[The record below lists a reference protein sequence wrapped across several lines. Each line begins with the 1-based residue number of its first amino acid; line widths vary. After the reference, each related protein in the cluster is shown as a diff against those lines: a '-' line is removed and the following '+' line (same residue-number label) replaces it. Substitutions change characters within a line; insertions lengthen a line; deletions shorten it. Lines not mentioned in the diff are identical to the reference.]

1 MDTMAAAPQWTRAD
15 DKDFESALVIFP
27 EGSPYFLENIAQTL
41 KKTVDEVNNHYNTL
55 VHDVDLIESGK
66 FVLPKYPDD
75 DYVTLTEASPSRN
88 KGTGKK
94 NGIPWSQNEHR
105 LFLEGL
111 NKFGKGDWKN
121 ISRHCVKS
129 RTSTQVASH
138 AQKYFNRLKRG
149 ITDGKRSSIHDMTL
163 GDVENV
169 PGSNLTCMDQQPHF
183 GDQISWNQCY
193 LSQENFPVF
202 R

>member
-1 MDTMAAAPQWTRAD
+1 MDTMAAVPQWTRVD
-15 DKDFESALVIFP
+15 DKNFELALVQFP
-27 EGSPYFLENIAQTL
+27 EGSPYFLENIAHL
-41 KKTVDEVNNHYNTL
+41 LRITVEQVNYHYNTL

-66 FVLPKYPDD
+66 IVLPKYPDD
-75 DYVTLTEASPSRN
+75 DYVTLTEASQSRN

-94 NGIPWSQNEHR
+94 NGTPWSQDEHR

-111 NKFGKGDWKN
+111 NKYGKGDWKN

-138 AQKYFNRLKRG
+138 AQKYFDRQKRR

-183 GDQISWNQCY
+183 GDQIPWDQCY
-193 LSQENFPVF
+193 LSQENFRVL